1 VVTRTPADEQ
11 SSLPAEAGTR
21 ADVAQPR
28 SFRFPRGRKRSRPEN
43 PHEPRVRRIITTQL
57 LARAHFR
64 PIDPARPSNTC
75 DALRRR
81 RRPAS
86 SSLLSKILFATHV
99 RHPPSASGRQFRV
112 SRPIWGIGGNADF
125 FRASPPNASAGGVH
139 ASASL
144 FLICVTGTTASYMH
158 ARRTCSRLPLSLSLS
173 LSLSLFLFLPHT
185 HTLFLS
191 AFPVDAER
199 QLLDDARTRVRR
211 PRFRFPHVT
220 GDRSE
225 SRGQLEVLTP
235 RMQPRTR
242 RSATHTCAN
251 TTLDCA
257 TSIPLARGL
266 PRRRPVKVE
275 RLNAGTRTG
284 ESLATGRSS
293 RAMSTVL
300 LGCARSRRRC
310 RRRRRRRRR
319 RRQAEVAA
327 IKTHLLLGA
336 DARERSLPLRRRHTH
351 RAYGNVREVR
361 VA

>member
-1 VVTRTPADEQ
+1 VSRGQRLRTCTR
-11 SSLPAEAGTR
+11 GVR
-21 ADVAQPR
+21 A
-28 SFRFPRGRKRSRPEN
+28 
-43 PHEPRVRRIITTQL
+43 
-57 LARAHFR
+57 
-64 PIDPARPSNTC
+64 
-75 DALRRR
+75 
-81 RRPAS
+81 PAS
-86 SSLLSKILFATHV
+86 LS
-99 RHPPSASGRQFRV
+99 P
-112 SRPIWGIGGNADF
+112 
-125 FRASPPNASAGGVH
+125 
-139 ASASL
+139 
-144 FLICVTGTTASYMH
+144 
-158 ARRTCSRLPLSLSLS
+158 SLSLS

-300 LGCARSRRRC
+300 LGCARTRRRC

-319 RRQAEVAA
+319 RR
-327 IKTHLLLGA
+327 
-336 DARERSLPLRRRHTH
+336 
-351 RAYGNVREVR
+351 
-361 VA
+361 

>member
-1 VVTRTPADEQ
+1 VRRAAPAASPRVLLASFQNPLRDARAAPSKRERATVSCFPADM
-11 SSLPAEAGTR
+11 GYR
-21 ADVAQPR
+21 
-28 SFRFPRGRKRSRPEN
+28 RKRRFLSSVASECLRW
-43 PHEPRVRRIITTQL
+43 RC
-57 LARAHFR
+57 ARKCI
-64 PIDPARPSNTC
+64 P
-75 DALRRR
+75 
-81 RRPAS
+81 
-86 SSLLSKILFATHV
+86 
-99 RHPPSASGRQFRV
+99 
-112 SRPIWGIGGNADF
+112 
-125 FRASPPNASAGGVH
+125 
-139 ASASL
+139 
-144 FLICVTGTTASYMH
+144 
-158 ARRTCSRLPLSLSLS
+158 LS

-300 LGCARSRRRC
+300 LGCARTRRRC

-319 RRQAEVAA
+319 RR
-327 IKTHLLLGA
+327 
-336 DARERSLPLRRRHTH
+336 
-351 RAYGNVREVR
+351 
-361 VA
+361 